1 MSEESKGLGD
11 SVEKIIHAVGD
22 NLDIKFIRKRKG
34 CSGCRK
40 RKEALNKMF
49 PYKTEE
55 KAKEKDTPCTDCEE
69 KKKKKQGGCNNC
81 GKNK

>member
-1 MSEESKGLGD
+1 MSKKSKGLGD

-55 KAKEKDTPCTDCEE
+55 KAKDTPCTDCEE
-69 KKKKKQGGCNNC
+69 KKKNKQGGCNNC